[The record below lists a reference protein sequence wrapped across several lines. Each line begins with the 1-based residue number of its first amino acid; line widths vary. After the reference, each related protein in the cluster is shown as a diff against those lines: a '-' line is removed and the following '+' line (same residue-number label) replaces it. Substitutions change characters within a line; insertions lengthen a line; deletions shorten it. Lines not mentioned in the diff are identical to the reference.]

1 MRIVVEAEAWGGGI
15 VAGPGCHR
23 GGRVWPH
30 GMRVLIVAVV
40 DGLCGC
46 VSLVRRRV
54 RRKKEGI
61 RTVVVRVDNDNL
73 TRQLK

>member
-1 MRIVVEAEAWGGGI
+1 M
-15 VAGPGCHR
+15 H
-23 GGRVWPH
+23 
-30 GMRVLIVAVV
+30 VLIVAVV

-46 VSLVRRRV
+46 VSLVRWRV

>member
-1 MRIVVEAEAWGGGI
+1 VHIVVEAEAWGGGI

-23 GGRVWPH
+23 RGHVWPH
-30 GMRVLIVAVV
+30 GMHILIVAIM

-46 VSLVRRRV
+46 ISLMRWRV
-54 RRKKEGI
+54 RRKKGGI